1 MNLQKQIKSDL
12 TAAIKAKDEEKKG
25 TLRVILGEFSRLD
38 KKELS
43 DDDVVKTLKK
53 LIKSEKEMLEKKG
66 DETDSIFI
74 SVIENYLPKMA
85 TQAEIANWIEQHVDF
100 SEFKNKMQ
108 AMGLIMK
115 QFGARADGNA
125 VKKILLEISPNS

>member
-12 TAAIKAKDEEKKG
+12 TDAIKTKDEDKKD
-25 TLRVILGEFSRLD
+25 TLRVILGEFGRLH

-43 DDDVVKTLKK
+43 DDEVVKILKK

-66 DETDSIFI
+66 AESDSTFI
-74 SVIENYLPKMA
+74 RVIENYLPKMA
-85 TQAEIANWIEQHVDF
+85 TQEEIAKWIEQHVDF

-108 AMGLIMK
+108 AMGVIMK
-115 QFGARADGNA
+115 HFGATADGNA
-125 VKKILLEISPNS
+125 VKKLLQNM

>member
-12 TAAIKAKDEEKKG
+12 TDAIKTKDEEKKD
-25 TLRVILGEFSRLD
+25 TLRVILGEFGRLH

-43 DDDVVKTLKK
+43 DDEVVKILKK

-66 DETDSIFI
+66 AESDSTFI
-74 SVIENYLPKMA
+74 RVIENYLPKMA
-85 TQAEIANWIEQHVDF
+85 TQEEIAKWIEQHVDF

-108 AMGLIMK
+108 AMGVIMK
-115 QFGARADGNA
+115 HFGATADGSA
-125 VKKILLEISPNS
+125 VKKLLQNM

>member
-1 MNLQKQIKSDL
+1 MNLQKKIKSDL
-12 TAAIKAKDEEKKG
+12 TAAMKAKDEKKKDA
-25 TLRVILGEFSRLD
+25 LRVILGEFGRLD

-43 DDDVVKTLKK
+43 DDEVVKILKK

-66 DETDSIFI
+66 DDADSIFI
-74 SVIENYLPKMA
+74 RVIEDYLPKMA
-85 TQAEIANWIEQHVDF
+85 TQEEITHWIEQNVDF

-115 QFGARADGNA
+115 HFGSTADGNE
-125 VKKILLEISPNS
+125 VKKILLQISSDS

>member
-12 TAAIKAKDEEKKG
+12 TAAIKAKDEEKKD

-43 DDDVVKTLKK
+43 DDEVVKILKK

-66 DETDSIFI
+66 DETDSRFI
-74 SVIENYLPKMA
+74 SIIENYLPKMA
-85 TQAEIANWIEQHVDF
+85 TQAEITNWIEQNIDF

-108 AMGLIMK
+108 AMGFIMK
-115 QFGARADGNA
+115 HFGATADGNA
-125 VKKILLEISPNS
+125 VKKLLQKM

>member
-12 TAAIKAKDEEKKG
+12 TAAIKAKDEEKKD
-25 TLRVILGEFSRLD
+25 TLRVILGEFGRLD

-43 DDDVVKTLKK
+43 DDEVVKILKK

-66 DETDSIFI
+66 DDTDSIYI
-74 SVIENYLPKMA
+74 RVIENYLPKMA
-85 TQAEIANWIEQHVDF
+85 TQEEIAKWIEQHVDF

-115 QFGARADGNA
+115 HFGATADGNE
-125 VKKILLEISPNS
+125 VKKLLQNM